1 MDIRN
6 EKSEIRNKMANIR
19 SRIPASERKQ
29 QSMAACR
36 WAEQEVIDPL
46 RVSRG
51 GRLTIFSYLSF
62 RDEPITQDLLR
73 RCLERGD
80 RVLVPKIVSNEAMTL
95 HEMGGEEDLIH
106 SSWGIPEPADFT
118 SIWPIDRYH
127 EIDLVIVPGLAFD
140 LQGGRIG
147 FGAGYYDRFVEQLN
161 TYSDHHRYTWMASL
175 AFKESIVSH
184 IPMEDHDFRL
194 DMLFTESGTLYMKES
209 SERRLW
215 NQIKNRES

>member
-6 EKSEIRNKMANIR
+6 EKREIRKKMADIR
-19 SRIPASERKQ
+19 SRIPESERMQ
-29 QSMAACR
+29 QSMSACR

-46 RVSRG
+46 RESRG

-80 RVLVPKIVSNEAMTL
+80 RVLVPKVVSNQAMTL
-95 HEMGGEEDLIH
+95 HEIGGEEDLVH
-106 SSWGIPEPADFT
+106 STWGIPEPKDT
-118 SIWPIDRYH
+118 TPIWLSTRYH

-161 TYSDHHRYTWMASL
+161 IHLDHHRYTWMASL
-175 AFKESIVSH
+175 AFKESIVSD
-184 IPMEDHDFRL
+184 IPMEDHDFRV
-194 DMLFTESGTLYMKES
+194 DMLFTESGTIYMKES
-209 SERRLW
+209 SERGLW
-215 NQIKNRES
+215 NQVENRES